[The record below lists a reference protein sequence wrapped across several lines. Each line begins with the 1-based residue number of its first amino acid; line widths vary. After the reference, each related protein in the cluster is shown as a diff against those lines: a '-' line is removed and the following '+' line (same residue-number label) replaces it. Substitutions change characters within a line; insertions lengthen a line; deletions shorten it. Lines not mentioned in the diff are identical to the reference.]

1 MYVKWFQVQEILLI
15 QTEYISNISSKF
27 STFYYQF
34 FPKFWRIIF
43 YPLIK
48 FSIGKFLYNSSLKKY

>member
-15 QTEYISNISSKF
+15 QTEFQIFHQNSLYFIIN
-27 STFYYQF
+27 F
-34 FPKFWRIIF
+34 FPKKNYFEEL
-43 YPLIK
+43 PLIK